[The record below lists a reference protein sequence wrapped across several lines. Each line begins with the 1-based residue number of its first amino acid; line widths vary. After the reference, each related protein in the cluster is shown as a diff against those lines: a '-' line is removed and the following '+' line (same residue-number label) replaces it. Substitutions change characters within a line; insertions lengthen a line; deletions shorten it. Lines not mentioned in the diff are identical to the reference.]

1 MRGVLRSVTPVALLW
16 PLCAFGAILA
26 LPSPVLAQAS
36 DTTSAVSL
44 ERIRAGLQRPA
55 SHVQWQAPAETTPTF
70 RIEVRQ
76 PLFVVPPLVEEKPF
90 DPTFGLPSLGELFMG
105 GIEKIRTTAVQ
116 YKRGRAERRARKKVD
131 DDLAAFCAASKCTPQ
146 PVTEPSD
153 SKPH

>member
-1 MRGVLRSVTPVALLW
+1 MTRFAAVVWLAALGAVVARH
-16 PLCAFGAILA
+16 
-26 LPSPVLAQAS
+26 SPAQAQTA
-36 DTTSAVSL
+36 DTSSAVSL

-55 SHVQWQAPAETTPTF
+55 SRVQWQTPAETTPTF
-70 RIEVRQ
+70 RLEVRQ

-105 GIEKIRTTAVQ
+105 GIEKIHSTAVQ
-116 YKRGRAERRARKKVD
+116 YKRGRAERHARKKVD

-146 PVTEPSD
+146 PVTESSD